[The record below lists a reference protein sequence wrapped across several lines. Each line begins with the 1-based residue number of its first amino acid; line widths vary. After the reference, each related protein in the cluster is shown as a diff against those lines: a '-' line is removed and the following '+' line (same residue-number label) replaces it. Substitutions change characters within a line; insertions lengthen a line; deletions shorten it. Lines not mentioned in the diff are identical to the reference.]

1 MLPRELRLRQAA
13 DFASLRREG
22 RTVSGRWMVLSAR
35 PNGLAHNRYGF
46 IVSRRVGKAVAR
58 NRARRVMREGVRHLH
73 LRLVSGYDI
82 ALIARAA
89 LIDQPLSAVLPEITR
104 LCAQAGLMKA

>member
-1 MLPRELRLRQAA
+1 MLPRELRLRQAG
-13 DFASLRREG
+13 DFARLRQEG

-35 PNGLAHNRYGF
+35 PNGMAHNRYGF
-46 IVSRRVGKAVAR
+46 IVSRRVGKAVER
-58 NRARRVMREGVRHLH
+58 NRARRVMREGVRQLH

-82 ALIARAA
+82 ALIARTA
-89 LIDQPLSAVLPEITR
+89 LTEQPLSAVLPEMTR